1 MLAQSLSWISN
12 SMIRRSGK
20 PFFSLNG
27 WGFLFFLLALCP
39 LNAAAAQPGSQRDP
53 TWRHVLYL
61 NSYQNGYSWS
71 DTILQGARDR
81 FASAPYSVDL
91 QVEYLDAKKFPL
103 EELQGVYTE
112 LFRKKFAN
120 QKFHA
125 IMVSD
130 NNAYDYILAEGEK
143 LFPGVPV
150 IFSGIN
156 DFKAEEILGKQNIT
170 GVLENVPARE
180 TLAAARRMHPFR
192 STVHVVGDTS
202 VTSRAIT
209 AQIREGAAFF
219 SDAMRF
225 SYHEI
230 TSFDDLN
237 SLLAQVDDQC
247 ILYYIPFYIAEGG
260 HSHSVENVLEYIY
273 KNTSA
278 PIYTSWLFFL
288 GHGALGGRLLDGHE
302 QGRAAADMVVRIFDG
317 EQMENIP
324 IVNGTAN
331 QYIFDYR
338 VMQKLHVRESML
350 PPDSQL
356 INEPSPFYELDKQV
370 FWTLMISMAAMGTV
384 LVLLARTIIQRRR
397 VEQQVVDQLSF
408 MRLLMDNIPQLVYWK
423 DHECRYLGANKS
435 FVEFFHLGD
444 PETVVGLTNR
454 DLMSSDH
461 YAVRGEA
468 EDREVI
474 ASNQPKYK
482 MIWNVD
488 RRDDVPVTLE
498 VSKVPLHD
506 KTGNVV
512 GVLSSAEDIT
522 RRVSLERQLLQS
534 QKMEAIGA
542 FASGIAHDFNN
553 LLTTIT
559 NSIELAMLDI
569 PDRAEASDDAARA
582 LKAARQGRDLV
593 RQLLTYTRPTRE
605 GLEPTDVARVVR
617 DAVSLVRASLPAAI
631 RLEEDIPDELPL
643 CLVNPAQIRQIVM
656 NLCSNAYQAMRQTGG
671 VIGVSLDLVDISE
684 DRADVLRV
692 APGPFLRLAVQD
704 NGPGIPQEIINK
716 IFDPFFTTKDK
727 GEGTGLGLAVVQG
740 IIAAHKGSVTL
751 TSTPFLRTVFDIY
764 LPFQEE
770 DAVAGPVEELQA
782 VPGTQSVLFLEDN
795 QDQLRT
801 IPRALT
807 RLGYA
812 VRAFPA
818 AAEALEALAGTVGGT
833 IGYDVVVTDYDMPD
847 INGAEFA
854 RALEQLFPDIPV
866 LMVSGRGTAVEAARS
881 VPAIKQVLLKPY
893 SVADLTR
900 AIQEV
905 APRQPVASAKIS
917 SRTLPPEKKSRKRSG

>member
-1 MLAQSLSWISN
+1 MFPPPGEQ
-12 SMIRRSGK
+12 
-20 PFFSLNG
+20 FFSTARQFSILATA
-27 WGFLFFLLALCP
+27 LLWLLLSVANVQAEPELP
-39 LNAAAAQPGSQRDP
+39 LQLQRDP
-53 TWRHVLYL
+53 LWRHVLYL

-71 DTILQGARDR
+71 DTILVGAREA
-81 FASAPYSVDL
+81 FQNATYSVDL
-91 QVEYLDAKKFPL
+91 QVEYLDAKKYSL
-103 EELQGVYTE
+103 ETTQNIYTE
-112 LFRKKFAN
+112 LFKKKFEG
-120 QKFHA
+120 QTFHA
-125 IMVSD
+125 VMVSD
-130 NNAYDYILAEGEK
+130 NNAYDYILTHGDE

-150 IFSGIN
+150 VFSGIN
-156 DFKAEEILGKQNIT
+156 DFKAEDLIGKPNIT
-170 GVLENVPARE
+170 GVLEYVPARE
-180 TLAAARRMHPFR
+180 TLEVARKLHPYR
-192 STVHVVGDTS
+192 PIVHVLGDTS
-202 VTSRAIT
+202 LTSRAIT
-209 AQIREGAAFF
+209 AQVREAATHF
-219 SDAMRF
+219 SHVMRF

-230 TSFDDLN
+230 TSFADLN
-237 SLLAQVDDQC
+237 QVLKQLDDQC
-247 ILYYIPFYIAEGG
+247 MIFFIPFYIAEGG
-260 HSHSVENVLEYIY
+260 HSHTVEDVLEYIY
-273 KNTSA
+273 NNTSA

-288 GHGALGGRLLDGHE
+288 GHGALGGRLLDGRQ
-302 QGRAAADMVVRIFDG
+302 QGHAAAEMVVRIFDG
-317 EQMENIP
+317 ERPRDIP
-324 IVNGTAN
+324 VLAGTPN
-331 QYIFDYR
+331 EFIFDYN
-338 VMQKLHVRESML
+338 VMKKLHIRENML
-350 PPDSQL
+350 PKGSLL

-370 FWTLMISMAAMGTV
+370 FWTLMGSMAAMGTV
-384 LVLLARTIIQRRR
+384 LVLLARTIVQRRR

-423 DHECRYLGANKS
+423 DNECRYVGANKS

-444 PETVVGLTNR
+444 PESVVGLTNR

-468 EDREVI
+468 EDRQVM
-474 ASNQPKYK
+474 AVNQPKYK

-506 KTGNVV
+506 KSGAVV

-569 PDRAEASDDAARA
+569 PPEAEAADDSARA

-631 RLEEDIPDELPL
+631 RLEEDLPDELPL

-656 NLCSNAYQAMRQTGG
+656 NLCSNAYQAMRQSGG
-671 VIGVSLDLVDISE
+671 IITVTLDLVDIFD

-692 APGPFLRLAVQD
+692 APGPYLRLAVQD
-704 NGPGIPQEIINK
+704 TGPGIPPEILNK

-740 IIAAHKGSVTL
+740 IVAAHKGTVTL
-751 TSTPFLRTVFDIY
+751 SSTPHVRTVFDIF
-764 LPFQEE
+764 LPFLEE
-770 DAVAGPVEELQA
+770 DAVLGPVEETRA
-782 VPGTQSVLFLEDN
+782 VPGTQSILFLEDN

-801 IPRALT
+801 IPRALA
-807 RLGYA
+807 RLGYT
-812 VRAFPA
+812 VQAFPA
-818 AAEALEALAGTVGGT
+818 AAEALEAMAGIVGGR

-866 LMVSGRGTAVEAARS
+866 IMVSGRGTALEAARN
-881 VPAIKQVLLKPY
+881 VPAIKHVLLKPY
-893 SVADLTR
+893 NVADLTR
-900 AIQEV
+900 VIQEV
-905 APRQPVASAKIS
+905 VGKATSGAAKDA
-917 SRTLPPEKKSRKRSG
+917 